1 MGMQSRSMKKI
12 ALKALMPLF
21 LLAPSGCSYMNTADV
36 NKQWQAAADDV
47 VFVETDPVAERIAQ
61 AAERAAAALEIMSLV
76 EQARSPVDVVPE
88 IKNAPPELR
97 QTVTVTWTGPVE
109 NITQLLA
116 EVSGY
121 KFATIGYQPPVP
133 VVVDVNAVEQPII
146 DVLRDIGLQVGRV
159 AEISVDAQTRSIEV
173 RYAPISG
180 H

>member
-1 MGMQSRSMKKI
+1 
-12 ALKALMPLF
+12 MPLF
-21 LLAPSGCSYMNTADV
+21 LLAPSGCSYMNTSSV
-36 NKQWQAAADDV
+36 NDQWQETAEEI
-47 VFVETDPVAERIAQ
+47 VFVESDPVSVRIAE

-76 EQARSPVDVVPE
+76 EQARSPVDVVPA

-133 VVVDVNAVEQPII
+133 VVVNVNAIEQPVI

-159 AEISVDAQTRSIEV
+159 AEISVDAQTRVVEV